1 MAEVSCAHPG
11 CDCTLT
17 TDRPFGKYCSE
28 YCREHGKMTE
38 LACHCGHQACGQE
51 QGVHAKPP
59 EASTA
64 RPVSH

>member
-1 MAEVSCAHPG
+1 
-11 CDCTLT
+11 
-17 TDRPFGKYCSE
+17 
-28 YCREHGKMTE
+28 MTE
-38 LACHCGHQACGQE
+38 LACHCGHEACGQE